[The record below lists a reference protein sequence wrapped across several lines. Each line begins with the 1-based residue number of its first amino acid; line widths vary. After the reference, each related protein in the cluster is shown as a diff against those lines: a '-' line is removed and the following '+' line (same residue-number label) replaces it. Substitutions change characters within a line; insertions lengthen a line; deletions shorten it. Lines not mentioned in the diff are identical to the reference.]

1 MLGRAFS
8 IFMPQYSTIRR
19 KKGELRERGGEF
31 NLSSLPFFS
40 LFRLYYLEPVTLSN
54 RVLGGAPQ
62 GEFKRQQKRGL
73 FAPFLFLFFGCLQ
86 VISYNILHPAKF
98 YLQYLIKA

>member
-1 MLGRAFS
+1 MIGRAFN
-8 IFMPQYSTIRR
+8 IFIPQYSTIRR

-31 NLSSLPFFS
+31 NLSGLPFFS
-40 LFRLYYLEPVTLSN
+40 LFRLYYLEPVTLPN
-54 RVLGGAPQ
+54 RALGGAPQ
-62 GEFKRQQKRGL
+62 GEFKRQQKKGKL
-73 FAPFLFLFFGCLQ
+73 IPFLIFVFSCLQ